1 MNLDSVDLRKLRA
14 LYLTAKHGSLRRAA
28 ARLNLT
34 VPAVSFKIRR
44 LEEDLG
50 VELFQRL
57 PNRLV
62 LTQAGESFVAEVEAI
77 FDRVEKAFGT
87 LSSRA
92 SPAGRL
98 TVSIGSDVAWY
109 FAPKI
114 SAFMKR
120 FPAVELSLQIHKAS
134 ETLDLLTE
142 GAVDV
147 GVNSFSKV
155 PKGLQ
160 REIIVRTSLSLAC
173 APDHPLLRRKTP
185 PRLEEIAR
193 HKLLVLPRH
202 STTRKMI
209 ERTFADAGL
218 KPRGFME
225 SGNCLTAR
233 AFAERDVG
241 LAIVHTLCARH
252 EPSMRLSYVDLGPA
266 FGRIDLSAVYRKG
279 VVSPARDR
287 LLEEMASP

>member
-87 LSSRA
+87 LSTTA

-134 ETLDLLTE
+134 ETLDLLSE
-142 GAVDV
+142 GTVDV
-147 GVNSFSKV
+147 GVNSFSKA

-160 REIIVRTSLSLAC
+160 RETIVRTSLSLAC
-173 APDHPLLRRKTP
+173 MSDHPLLRRKTP
-185 PRLEEIAR
+185 RLEDIAR

-209 ERTFADAGL
+209 ERTFADAGV
-218 KPRGFME
+218 KPRGFIE

-252 EPSMRLSYVDLGPA
+252 EPSTRLTYVDLGPT
-266 FGRIDLSAVYRKG
+266 FGKIDISAVYRRG

-287 LLEEMASP
+287 LLEEMASH

>member
-77 FDRVEKAFGT
+77 FDRVERAFGT
-87 LSSRA
+87 LSSGT

-114 SAFMKR
+114 SSFMKR
-120 FPAVELSLQIHKAS
+120 FPAVELGLQIHKAS

-142 GAVDV
+142 GVVDV
-147 GVNSFSKV
+147 GVNSFSTV
-155 PKGLQ
+155 PKALQ
-160 REIIVRTSLSLAC
+160 RETIVRTTMSLAC
-173 APDHPLLRRKTP
+173 ATEHPLLRRKA

-209 ERTFADAGL
+209 ERTFADAGV
-218 KPRGFME
+218 KPRGFIE

-252 EPSMRLSYVDLGPA
+252 EPSMRLGYVDLGPT
-266 FGRIDLSAVYRKG
+266 FGKIDISAVYRRG
-279 VVSPARDR
+279 QVSPARDR
-287 LLEEMASP
+287 LLEEMASQ

>member
-87 LSSRA
+87 LSSSA

-142 GAVDV
+142 GTVDV

-155 PKGLQ
+155 PNAL
-160 REIIVRTSLSLAC
+160 RCETIVRTTMSLAC
-173 APDHPLLRRKTP
+173 APDHPLLRRKM
-185 PRLEEIAR
+185 PRLEDIAR

-209 ERTFADAGL
+209 DRTFVDAGL
-218 KPRGFME
+218 KPRGFIE

-252 EPSMRLSYVDLGPA
+252 EPSMRLSYVDLGSM
-266 FGRIDLSAVYRKG
+266 FGKIDISAVYRKG
-279 VVSPARDR
+279 MVSPARDR

>member
-14 LYLTAKHGSLRRAA
+14 LYLTAKHGSLSRAA
-28 ARLNLT
+28 ARLHLT

-62 LTQAGESFVAEVEAI
+62 LTQAGESFVAELEAI

-87 LSSRA
+87 LSSSA
-92 SPAGRL
+92 APAGRL

-120 FPAVELSLQIHKAS
+120 FPAVELGLQIHKAS

-142 GAVDV
+142 GTVDV
-147 GVNSFSKV
+147 GVNSFTKV
-155 PKGLQ
+155 PKALR
-160 REIIVRTSLSLAC
+160 RETIVRTSLSLAC
-173 APDHPLLRRKTP
+173 APDHPLLRRKS
-185 PRLEEIAR
+185 PRLEDIAR

-209 ERTFADAGL
+209 ERTFTEAGL
-218 KPRGFME
+218 KPRGFIE

-252 EPSMRLSYVDLGPA
+252 EPSMRLNYVELGPA
-266 FGRIDLSAVYRKG
+266 FGKIDLSAVYRNG